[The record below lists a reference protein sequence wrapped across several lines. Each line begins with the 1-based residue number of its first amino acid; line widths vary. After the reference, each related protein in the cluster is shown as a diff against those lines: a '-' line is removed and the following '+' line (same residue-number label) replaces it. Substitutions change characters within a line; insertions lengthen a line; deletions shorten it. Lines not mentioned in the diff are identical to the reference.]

1 MKVKIR
7 FLKDVELVGKTFLK
21 NTIIEVEERDNDL
34 WVYGESGHSKILSPL
49 EVSIITGRE
58 LFTMDDMHSMADW
71 STDPYLNENRE
82 LRSKVKA
89 LEVSINNL
97 TNINLILEEKL
108 YESKR
113 QNTK

>member
-1 MKVKIR
+1 MRVR
-7 FLKDVELVGKTFLK
+7 FLKDVEFAGKTFLK
-21 NTIIEVEERDNDL
+21 NSIVKCNEMDGDL
-34 WVYGESGHSKILSPL
+34 YIFSDSGSTRSFKPT
-49 EVSIITGRE
+49 EVSVIDGRE

-71 STDPYLNENRE
+71 STDPYLDENRE